1 MLLEFVR
8 RYQLPLVVLPKNH
21 PGSSRLKMVV
31 AVGDEILLA
40 CDIQRGTHPEQNL
53 ICSSG
58 ELAGIHLSGSRG
70 VVEVENMPPDVLIE
84 YGKPYENRKLKE
96 Q

>member
-8 RYQLPLVVLPKNH
+8 RYHLPLVVLPKNH

-58 ELAGIHLSGSRG
+58 ELAGLRLSGGRG
-70 VVEVENMPPDVLIE
+70 VVEIENIPPDITIE
-84 YGKPYENRKLKE
+84 YRKP
-96 Q
+96 